1 MQYALSSVVP
11 RTSGVHITESEE
23 TDEPSSHPSPLLVYS
38 DTPLVPPYGP
48 DDGGHPD
55 PDEPDMKSFES
66 YQEYKA
72 AIKLRA
78 AARHHKVASTVAEL
92 IA

>member
-1 MQYALSSVVP
+1 M
-11 RTSGVHITESEE
+11 
-23 TDEPSSHPSPLLVYS
+23 
-38 DTPLVPPYGP
+38 PPYGP

-66 YQEYKA
+66 YREYKA

-78 AARHHKVASTVAEL
+78 AARHHKAASTVAEL